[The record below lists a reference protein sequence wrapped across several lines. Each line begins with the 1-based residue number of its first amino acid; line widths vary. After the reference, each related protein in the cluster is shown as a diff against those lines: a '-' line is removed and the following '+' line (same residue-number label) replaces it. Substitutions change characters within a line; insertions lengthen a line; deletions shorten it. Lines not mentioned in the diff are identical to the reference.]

1 MKTIFHQ
8 LAYLFAGHISSTTG
22 KDNSI
27 NYFHK
32 FMHQNFDTFLWFS
45 YSIYFWWHSSL
56 TNSRTFR
63 LIYIFFCAKK
73 NLHQIILYQIQ
84 THYDLASHLADIS
97 CDDNSISR
105 FWLKYNH
112 CAASVGG
119 DRSSSLGE
127 LCLRSCSPYI
137 PPRRRWPHHRFC
149 TVWTIT
155 HTHDLVMLYAILSW
169 VSGLIL
175 GLRPANERRR
185 YLVTTS
191 LIGWWVQA

>member
-1 MKTIFHQ
+1 MNAGKGRQVKEGYDLPQMKTIFHQ
-8 LAYLFAGHISSTTG
+8 LAYLFTGHISSTTG
-22 KDNSI
+22 KDNST

-32 FMHQNFDTFLWFS
+32 FMHENFDTFLWFS
-45 YSIYFWWHSSL
+45 YSISFWWHSSL

-105 FWLKYNH
+105 FWLKYNP

-127 LCLRSCSPYI
+127 LCLRSCSPY
-137 PPRRRWPHHRFC
+137 PFPHDGGDPTTVLYSLNHNTYTRFG
-149 TVWTIT
+149 
-155 HTHDLVMLYAILSW
+155 YALCDFIMSFRAD
-169 VSGLIL
+169 S
-175 GLRPANERRR
+175 RFAP
-185 YLVTTS
+185 S
-191 LIGWWVQA
+191 